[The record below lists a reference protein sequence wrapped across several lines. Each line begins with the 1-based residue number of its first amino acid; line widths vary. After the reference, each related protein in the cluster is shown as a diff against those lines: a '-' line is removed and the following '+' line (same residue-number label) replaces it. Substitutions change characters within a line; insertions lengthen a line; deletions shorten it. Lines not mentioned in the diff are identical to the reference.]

1 MPGREAGLY
10 SVALSREAGGEGI
23 QHTLGTE
30 WSQGEIMDFSAVK
43 HRFKPI
49 SVEACRSL
57 MLKHGISDRG
67 EQSVYLDEVGLDVTA
82 RKVVGKA
89 MREWD
94 GSPLTAHSP
103 PAT

>member
-1 MPGREAGLY
+1 
-10 SVALSREAGGEGI
+10 
-23 QHTLGTE
+23 
-30 WSQGEIMDFSAVK
+30 MDFSAVK

-67 EQSVYLDEVGLDVTA
+67 EQSVYLDEVGLDVAA

-94 GSPLTAHSP
+94 GSPLTAHPP